1 MTGSSPTTASAS
13 TDGERIEPPLVAAGP
28 TPNPSEDDGAGTGA
42 FAVLRRGVAASPEL
56 RRGLLVTVAMGL
68 AIAVGQL
75 TIPVII
81 QRAFDDGRESDGTL
95 RVDDVVM
102 TAAVAAAVIVAAA
115 VVALVAHRRLVVRAE
130 AAIANLRIAA
140 FTRVH
145 ELSIADHNETRRGV
159 LVARVTSDAEALARF
174 AQWGLFAWSIYPIVI
189 LGALIVLAVYSWPIA
204 LLVAGCYA
212 PVFPWFR
219 WLQRRQLRAYD
230 LYRTRVG
237 EMLTQFSEAVM
248 GAAVIRAYGIE
259 KRTNERLDATIDGRY
274 RARLRAHRYMA
285 GVFVTGDVLGAVAF
299 IAVAVVGITWRD
311 PLGLDGG
318 ELVAILFVTTLLN
331 GPIGE
336 LGETLDQTQTAI
348 AGWRKIL
355 DLLDTEIDVPEPSDG
370 LELPGGPLSVATI
383 GLRFS
388 YRDGPVVLDDVSA
401 SIPAG
406 ARVAVVGE
414 TGSGK
419 TTFAK
424 LLCRLADPTGGSLLV
439 GGVPLADVAPDSRLT
454 SIRMVPQDGFLF
466 DTTVRENVRY
476 GAPGASDAEVEA
488 AFDRLDLGWWLEKL
502 ARAEHL
508 TDVEGGGI
516 SGRAAALGF
525 RVGERGENLSVG
537 ERQLVALARA
547 ALADPGL
554 LILDEATSAVDPETD
569 RALTAALERLSVG
582 RTTVSIAHRLATAEA
597 ADLVLVFDHGRL
609 VERGTHAELV
619 ALDGSYAGLHRA
631 WIGNTRRNGQLD
643 AT

>member
-1 MTGSSPTTASAS
+1 MIVDRGHQPT
-13 TDGERIEPPLVAAGP
+13 RIEPP
-28 TPNPSEDDGAGTGA
+28 TGA

-56 RRGLLVTVAMGL
+56 RRGLVVTVAMGL

-81 QRAFDDGRESDGTL
+81 QRAFDDGRQPDGTL
-95 RVDDVVM
+95 DIDHVLAS
-102 TAAVAAAVIVAAA
+102 AAVAATVIVAAA
-115 VVALVAHRRLVVRAE
+115 VAALIAHRRLVVRAE
-130 AAIANLRIAA
+130 TAIADLRIAA
-140 FTRVH
+140 FRRVH
-145 ELSIADHNETRRGV
+145 ELSIADHNDSRRGV

-174 AQWGLFAWSIYPIVI
+174 AQWGLFAWSIFPIMIVGS
-189 LGALIVLAVYSWPIA
+189 LVVLAVYSWPIA
-204 LLVAGCYA
+204 LLVAACYA
-212 PVFPWFR
+212 PVLPWYR
-219 WLQRRQLRAYD
+219 WLQRRQLAAHD

-248 GAAVIRAYGIE
+248 GAAVVRAYGIE
-259 KRTNERLDATIDGRY
+259 RRTGDRLDASIRSRY
-274 RARLRAHRYMA
+274 RARLLAHRYMA

-299 IAVAVVGITWRD
+299 IAVLAVGLTWRV

-355 DLLDTEIDVPEPSDG
+355 DLLDTEIDVPEPEAG
-370 LELPGGPLSVATI
+370 LVLPAGALSVETAGLRFAYRGGPL
-383 GLRFS
+383 
-388 YRDGPVVLDDVSA
+388 VLDDVTV

-406 ARVAVVGE
+406 TRVAVVGE

-439 GGVPLADVAPDSRLT
+439 GGRPLAEVAPASRLA
-454 SIRMVPQDGFLF
+454 SVRMVPQDGFLF
-466 DTTVRENVRY
+466 DTTIRENVRY
-476 GAPGASDAEVEA
+476 GAPGASDDDVAA
-488 AFDRLDLGWWLEKL
+488 AFERLDLGWWLAQL
-502 ARAEHL
+502 GR
-508 TDVEGGGI
+508 TEGIDGSDSSDGDADPLDF
-516 SGRAAALGF
+516 G
-525 RVGERGENLSVG
+525 VGERGDNLSVG

-569 RALTAALERLSVG
+569 RALAAALERLSIG

-609 VERGTHAELV
+609 VEQGTHHELV
-619 ALDGSYAGLHRA
+619 TLGGRYAGLHRA
-631 WIGNTRRNGQLD
+631 WIGNTRRTD
-643 AT
+643 RKAAS

>member
-1 MTGSSPTTASAS
+1 MTAATDMAQPGEERDATGREPAETRDSAE
-13 TDGERIEPPLVAAGP
+13 TV
-28 TPNPSEDDGAGTGA
+28 GA
-42 FAVLRRGVAASPEL
+42 FAVLRRGIAASPEL
-56 RRGLLVTVAMGL
+56 RRGLAVTVAMGL
-68 AIAVGQL
+68 AIAVSKL

-81 QRAFDDGRESDGTL
+81 QRAFDDGREADGTL
-95 RVDDVVM
+95 DVAYVASL
-102 TAAVAAAVIVAAA
+102 AALAAAVIVTAAF
-115 VVALVAHRRLVVRAE
+115 VALVAHRRLVARAE
-130 AAIANLRIAA
+130 AAIANLRIVA
-140 FTRVH
+140 FQRVH

-174 AQWGLFAWSIYPIVI
+174 AQWGLFAWSIHPIVI
-189 LGALIVLAVYSWPIA
+189 FGSLIVLAVYSWPIA
-204 LLVAGCYA
+204 LLVAACYA
-212 PVFPWFR
+212 PVLPWFR
-219 WLQRRQLRAYD
+219 WLQRRQLQAYD
-230 LYRTRVG
+230 RYRTMVG

-259 KRTNERLDATIDGRY
+259 KRTSRRIESSIDGRY
-274 RARLRAHRYMA
+274 RTRLLAHRYMA
-285 GVFVTGDVLGAVAF
+285 GVFVTGDLLGAIAF
-299 IAVAVVGITWRD
+299 IAVLVVGITWRE
-311 PLGLDGG
+311 PLGLDSG

-370 LELPGGPLSVATI
+370 RSLVPGPLSVATE
-383 GLRFS
+383 GLRFA
-388 YRDGPVVLDDVSA
+388 YRDGPLVLDDVTVT
-401 SIPAG
+401 IPSG

-424 LLCRLADPTGGSLLV
+424 LLCRLADPTGGALLV
-439 GGVPLADVAPDSRLT
+439 GGQPLAQIAPESRLA

-476 GAPGASDAEVEA
+476 GSPGASDDEVA
-488 AFDRLDLGWWLEKL
+488 GAFERLGLGWWLRKL
-502 ARAEHL
+502 
-508 TDVEGGGI
+508 
-516 SGRAAALGF
+516 GRAQGLDETDSALDF
-525 RVGERGENLSVG
+525 PVGERGEKLSVG

-569 RALTAALERLSVG
+569 RALTAALERLSAG

-597 ADLVLVFDHGRL
+597 ADVVLVFDRGQL
-609 VERGTHAELV
+609 VEQGTHDELV
-619 ALDGSYAGLHRA
+619 ALGGLYAGLHGA
-631 WIGNTRRNGQLD
+631 WIGNTRRD
-643 AT
+643 